1 MWTMHGALI
10 WLSIGAGFL
19 SGALWLYAASVKVPT
34 NIGSGYGTLVGVE
47 EMTAGFRRQ
56 AIWNSYAAVATAV
69 AALLQ
74 AAAVL
79 AVK

>member
-34 NIGSGYGTLVGVE
+34 NIGSGYGTLASKSSRHFFNPNKRGRQ
-47 EMTAGFRRQ
+47 MIDWSIALKGRRGQ
-56 AIWNSYAAVATAV
+56 RKEK
-69 AALLQ
+69 Q
-74 AAAVL
+74 P
-79 AVK
+79 